1 MSADALRMDERL
13 FEDNHL
19 GRLAATGWISGE
31 ADEADET
38 RLSAAILCIAS
49 GLGEVIPGRGRQE
62 VERIVPQSAVSSYRG
77 SLSSLHGL
85 APLLLHTDTAH
96 WPVPCR
102 YLVMACVDPGPLPA
116 PTALLDT
123 RAIHLTRE
131 QRDASLSAVFLIRN
145 GRKSFYGTISSA
157 GRPFIRF
164 DLGCMEGQSDACST
178 AVSAYTGR
186 TSTSRTT
193 SCEWTPGK
201 VLVIDNWRMLH
212 GRGVDGET
220 LPGRVLLRVM
230 VR

>member
-1 MSADALRMDERL
+1 MSADTLRVDERL
-13 FEDNHL
+13 FGQDHL
-19 GRLAATGWISGE
+19 RRLAATGWISGE
-31 ADEADET
+31 ADDTDET
-38 RLSAAILCIAS
+38 RLSAAVLGIAS
-49 GLGEVIPGRGRQE
+49 GLGEVIPGRGRQL

-85 APLLLHTDTAH
+85 APLPVHTDTAH

-102 YLVMACVDPGPLPA
+102 YLIMACVNPGPLPV
-116 PTALLDT
+116 PTVLLDT
-123 RAIHLTRE
+123 RAIRLTRE

-145 GRKSFYGTISSA
+145 GRKSFYGTISSV

-164 DLGCMEGQSDACST
+164 DLGCMEGQSDACCT
-178 AVSAYTGR
+178 AVSGYTGR
-186 TSTSRTT
+186 AATSRTT

-201 VLVIDNWRMLH
+201 LLVIDNWRMLH